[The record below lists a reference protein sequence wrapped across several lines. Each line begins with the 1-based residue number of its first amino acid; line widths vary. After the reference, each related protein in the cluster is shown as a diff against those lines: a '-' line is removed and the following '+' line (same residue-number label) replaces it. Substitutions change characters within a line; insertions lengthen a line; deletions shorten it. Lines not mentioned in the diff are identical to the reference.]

1 MIVSELYLA
10 TKLALEV
17 SLKRVHLIV
26 DFHYVFVYCVLL
38 LQEKT
43 HTHQDRHKHRKP
55 SKSHSVVNRQHRHYA
70 MMSRAVRGGG
80 ESRTEIWFISRR

>member
-1 MIVSELYLA
+1 VIVSELYLA

-38 LQEKT
+38 LLCGGEESQE
-43 HTHQDRHKHRKP
+43 P
-55 SKSHSVVNRQHRHYA
+55 KSGSSRGGNQALAAHRHG
-70 MMSRAVRGGG
+70 S
-80 ESRTEIWFISRR
+80 IL